1 MAAKFSLSDSLA
13 ERQKLTTAQ
22 SREIERL
29 YKDLAK
35 KAAKE
40 AEKLKSST
48 RSGKLQAVELGKLE
62 KKLQEEADKI
72 GARLES
78 SIPSAMKKA
87 AAGVVSDA
95 TAFQGKLGISIEGAY
110 RRVPTD
116 IVETLVSGKLYKG
129 KWSLSKSIW
138 ADVSKTQSDISKV
151 VAEGIALNKS
161 SYDIAKDLEMYV
173 DPSAKKPWDWSKV
186 YPGTKKKI
194 DYNAQRLARTMVGH
208 AYQQSVMATCKDDP
222 FVDGIEWI
230 SGHTSSSCELC
241 EKRDGKI
248 FPADQLPLDHPNG
261 KCSFAPAVSKSLTQ
275 ISDELAD
282 WVQGKPNPEID
293 KWMSQ
298 AGGSLDLLPELN
310 TRGFKSMSEEEF
322 KSWQR
327 ENSTLQRIY
336 KDFEKKWG
344 VTLRDGMLPQDQDR
358 FIEEE
363 GEWLYDLLNKAR
375 DNYQIAVGT
384 TGHRYSYVQNA
395 EWSKNINKYW
405 RTGDSSFLV
414 DYHFR
419 GKVTKKKA
427 QQLAQESLQGI
438 KKTSHALDSLIGST
452 KLDQDMVV
460 SRWGG
465 INSLGSLGISSD
477 LYTGRVG
484 HAFVTQGL
492 DLDDIKK
499 RVDNLIGTTM
509 VDNGYMSASACGDLN
524 VFQGSDIK
532 FTINVPKGTNA
543 FVTDNTMESEVIFGR
558 GTKTEI
564 TGCRIIESEAKD
576 SWTGETVK
584 TKSLEIFLNLIP

>member
-1 MAAKFSLSDSLA
+1 MAARFSLSDSIA
-13 ERQKLTTAQ
+13 ERQKLTTEQ

-48 RSGKLQAVELGKLE
+48 RSGRLRAIELGKLE
-62 KKLQEEADKI
+62 KKLQGEADKI
-72 GARLES
+72 GAILES

-95 TAFQGKLGISIEGAY
+95 TAFNEKMGLDIKGAY
-110 RRVPTD
+110 SHVPTD

-138 ADVSKTQSDISKV
+138 ADVAKTQADISKV

-282 WVQGKPNPEID
+282 WVQGKPNPEMD
-293 KWMSQ
+293 KWYDSIRGVSRTKTRTFSDLDKKLHKQWAKESPINMDRGSPEYIALYGDGKTPGYVDGNSKLVNSLL
-298 AGGSLDLLPELN
+298 AGFEYNNKSLTADENARIRKSINWENLGEQIKNLDKAISRGKLPRDSKLYRVIDDK
-310 TRGFKSMSEEEF
+310 TMKGVF
-322 KSWQR
+322 
-327 ENSTLQRIY
+327 
-336 KDFEKKWG
+336 G
-344 VTLRDGMLPQDQDR
+344 VTHRTNPEKIFDSV
-358 FIEEE
+358 
-363 GEWLYDLLNKAR
+363 
-375 DNYQIAVGT
+375 VGNT
-384 TGHRYSYVQNA
+384 YTQ
-395 EWSKNINKYW
+395 
-405 RTGDSSFLV
+405 SSFM
-414 DYHFR
+414 
-419 GKVTKKKA
+419 
-427 QQLAQESLQGI
+427 
-438 KKTSHALDSLIGST
+438 ST
-452 KLDQDMVV
+452 
-460 SRWGG
+460 
-465 INSLGSLGISSD
+465 SLGID
-477 LYTGRVG
+477 PVFKKYPCVMTLETPGGTPAVVTTNYKEGEILLGRNTRYEVVG
-484 HAFVTQGL
+484 VVDHRNDPMKVPSVGNSKGDFTEYYGL
-492 DLDDIKK
+492 E
-499 RVDNLIGTTM
+499 LI
-509 VDNGYMSASACGDLN
+509 
-524 VFQGSDIK
+524 
-532 FTINVPKGTNA
+532 
-543 FVTDNTMESEVIFGR
+543 
-558 GTKTEI
+558 
-564 TGCRIIESEAKD
+564 CRIVE
-576 SWTGETVK
+576 G
-584 TKSLEIFLNLIP
+584 

>member
-1 MAAKFSLSDSLA
+1 MARFSLSDSLNVRNQL
-13 ERQKLTTAQ
+13 EAQ
-22 SREIERL
+22 QYKEILRL
-29 YKDLAK
+29 YQNMAK
-35 KAAKE
+35 KARAQADKMQGGTASDRLQAEELKKLAKQLQAE
-40 AEKLKSST
+40 AEAI
-48 RSGKLQAVELGKLE
+48 GVKLE
-62 KKLQEEADKI
+62 K
-72 GARLES
+72 
-78 SIPSAMKKA
+78 
-87 AAGVVSDA
+87 
-95 TAFQGKLGISIEGAY
+95 GISNTLLQASQAVVEDASKFNESIGLTIEGAY

-116 IVETLVSGKLYKG
+116 IVEVLVSGKLYG
-129 KWSLSKSIW
+129 GNWSLSKAIW
-138 ADVSKTQSDISKV
+138 SDIKQTQKDINTV
-151 VAEGIALNKS
+151 VAEGLALNKS
-161 SYDIAKDLEMYV
+161 SYEIAKDLEKYV
-173 DPSAKKPWDWSKV
+173 DPTAKKPWDWSKV
-186 YPGTKKKI
+186 YPGTKKKV

-282 WVQGKPNPEID
+282 WVQGKPNKELD

-375 DNYQIAVGT
+375 DSYQIAVGT

-452 KLDQDMVV
+452 KLDQDMIV

-543 FVTDNTMESEVIFGR
+543 FVTDNTMESEVVFGR